1 MDDDAILTR
10 IRTLVDEEDRLH
22 GPDDP
27 LTPDETRRRDQ
38 IEGELDQC
46 YDLLRLRRA
55 RIRQGGNP
63 DDVAP
68 RPIEQVESY
77 VGEDGGPPR

>member
-1 MDDDAILTR
+1 MDEEMILSR
-10 IRTLVDEEDRLH
+10 IRSLVDEEDRLH

-27 LTPDETRRRDQ
+27 LTPDEARRRDR
-38 IEGELDQC
+38 IEAQLDQC

-55 RIRQGGNP
+55 RLRQGGDP
-63 DDVAP
+63 DEVEP
-68 RPIEQVESY
+68 RPIEQIESY